1 MFWSVAKQK
10 YLLDTYVRNKFMK
23 SSFTF
28 LSMII
33 IQMIHAQDFTISGR
47 ITDAASGEALIGVAI
62 YLEDASAGDVSNEYG
77 FYSLSLPQGE
87 QKVLFSYLGYET
99 VAKSI
104 NLKQNSNIN
113 IELSE
118 KSAQLKEA
126 VVTSKAQDRKVE
138 NKEMSVVKMD
148 IETIKEIPVVFGEV
162 DVIKTIALLPGIQQA
177 EGSSGLNIRG
187 GGQDQNLILLDEAT
201 VYNASHLLG
210 FFSIFNG
217 DAIKGIEVYKGGI
230 PAKYGGRLASI
241 IDVRM
246 KDGNKKRFAGQG
258 GIGLISSRLTL
269 EGPIVKDKSSFML
282 SGRRS
287 YADVFLAFSK
297 DDAIKNNTLYF
308 YDANLKANYELSEQD
323 KLFVSGY
330 FGRDVFGFTDNF
342 RVAWGNGT
350 GTIRWNHIFN
360 QKLFANIS
368 AIYSNF
374 DYSFGIKFAEN
385 AAFSIDQGQ
394 EDWNL
399 KIDVTNYFSSKSK
412 LYFGGQN
419 IYHTFS
425 PGAFRGDNQAT
436 KDRFNDVVIPRKFAL
451 ESALYLDHKYKFNSR
466 FDVRYGLR
474 YSLFNNLGKGREF
487 RYEYSDYGA
496 PNASDTFLYKKGEM
510 YNYYGNLEPR
520 VALNYN
526 LNKEQAVK
534 ASYNRTAQYIQQA
547 SNSANSLPISNWFS
561 AGPNVNPQ
569 ISDQVAAGYF
579 RNFKNSIESSVEV
592 YYKWMDQQVDFRNNA
607 QLFFNEL
614 LDGELLTGIGRSYG
628 TELYINKYAG
638 KFTGFLSYTLSKTE
652 RKVNGINGNRWYRT
666 NFDRR
671 HNIALVLTREVT
683 PSISLTGSFV
693 YQSNNP
699 ITAPTASYPYDGN
712 TYGSYPA
719 RNNVNDK
726 QLDYHRLDLSINL
739 DPNKNKGRNYK
750 STWNFSFY
758 NVYARENAW
767 VINFTA
773 EEKEDKD
780 GNLVQT
786 GRNVSTKIVLFKL
799 IPSFTWNFEF

>member
-1 MFWSVAKQK
+1 
-10 YLLDTYVRNKFMK
+10 MK
-23 SSFTF
+23 SRFLIILLLISAWTF
-28 LSMII
+28 
-33 IQMIHAQDFTISGR
+33 AQNYTISGR
-47 ITDAASGEALIGVAI
+47 VTDASSGEALIGVAI
-62 YLEDASAGDVSNEYG
+62 FLEDASTGDISNEYG
-77 FYSLSLPQGE
+77 FYSLDLPKGK

-99 VAKSI
+99 VAKTLDLQK
-104 NLKQNSNIN
+104 NTTIN
-113 IELSE
+113 IELQE
-118 KSAQLKEA
+118 KSAQLKET
-126 VVTSKAQDRKVE
+126 VVTAKAQDRKVE
-138 NKEMSVVKMD
+138 NKEISVVKMD

-217 DAIKGIEVYKGGI
+217 DAIKDIEVYKGGI

-246 KDGNKKRFAGQG
+246 KDGNKKKFAGQG

-287 YADVFLAFSK
+287 YADAFLAFSK
-297 DDAIKNNTLYF
+297 DDNIKNNTLYF
-308 YDANLKANYELSEQD
+308 YDANLKANYELSDKD

-342 RVAWGNGT
+342 RVAWGNAT
-350 GTIRWNHIFN
+350 GTLRWNHIFN

-394 EDWNL
+394 EDWNI
-399 KIDVTNYFSSKSK
+399 KVDFTNYRSFKSK
-412 LYFGGQN
+412 LYFGGQS
-419 IYHTFS
+419 IHHKFS
-425 PGAFRGDNQAT
+425 PGAFKGDNQT
-436 KDRFNDVVIPRKFAL
+436 TRDRFDDVTIPQKLAL
-451 ESALYLDHKYKFNSR
+451 ESAVYIDHKYKFNSR
-466 FDVRYGLR
+466 FDLRYGLR

-487 RYEYSDYGA
+487 SYAYNRYGA
-496 PNASDTFLYKKGEM
+496 PIAQDTMTYKRGEI
-510 YNYYGNLEPR
+510 YHTFGFLEPR
-520 VALNYN
+520 AALNCN
-526 LNKEQAVK
+526 INKEQAIK
-534 ASYNRTAQYIQQA
+534 ASYNRTVQYIQQA

-561 AGPNVNPQ
+561 AGPNVKPQ
-569 ISDQVAAGYF
+569 ISDQLAGGYF
-579 RNFKNSIESSVEV
+579 RNFKNNIESSVEI

-638 KFTGFLSYTLSKTE
+638 KYTGFLSYTLSKTE
-652 RKVNGINGNRWYRT
+652 RKVEGINGDQWYRT

-671 HNIALVLTREVT
+671 HNLALVLTREIT
-683 PSISLTGSFV
+683 PSISMTGSFV

-699 ITAPTASYPYDGN
+699 ITGPVASYPYGGES
-712 TYGSYPA
+712 YGSFPA
-719 RNNVNDK
+719 RNNINDN
-726 QLDYHRLDLSINL
+726 QLDYHRLDISINL
-739 DPNKNKGRNYK
+739 DPLKNRERAYQ

-767 VINFTA
+767 VINFQDQ
-773 EEKEDKD
+773 EVEDNN
-780 GNLVQT
+780 GNMVKT

-799 IPSFTWNFEF
+799 IPSFTWNFKF

>member
-287 YADVFLAFSK
+287 YADVFFGL
-297 DDAIKNNTLYF
+297 
-308 YDANLKANYELSEQD
+308 LK
-323 KLFVSGY
+323 
-330 FGRDVFGFTDNF
+330 R
-342 RVAWGNGT
+342 R
-350 GTIRWNHIFN
+350 RH
-360 QKLFANIS
+360 QK
-368 AIYSNF
+368 
-374 DYSFGIKFAEN
+374 
-385 AAFSIDQGQ
+385 
-394 EDWNL
+394 
-399 KIDVTNYFSSKSK
+399 
-412 LYFGGQN
+412 
-419 IYHTFS
+419 
-425 PGAFRGDNQAT
+425 
-436 KDRFNDVVIPRKFAL
+436 
-451 ESALYLDHKYKFNSR
+451 
-466 FDVRYGLR
+466 
-474 YSLFNNLGKGREF
+474 
-487 RYEYSDYGA
+487 
-496 PNASDTFLYKKGEM
+496 
-510 YNYYGNLEPR
+510 
-520 VALNYN
+520 
-526 LNKEQAVK
+526 
-534 ASYNRTAQYIQQA
+534 QYI
-547 SNSANSLPISNWFS
+547 I
-561 AGPNVNPQ
+561 
-569 ISDQVAAGYF
+569 
-579 RNFKNSIESSVEV
+579 
-592 YYKWMDQQVDFRNNA
+592 
-607 QLFFNEL
+607 
-614 LDGELLTGIGRSYG
+614 
-628 TELYINKYAG
+628 
-638 KFTGFLSYTLSKTE
+638 FL
-652 RKVNGINGNRWYRT
+652 
-666 NFDRR
+666 
-671 HNIALVLTREVT
+671 
-683 PSISLTGSFV
+683 
-693 YQSNNP
+693 
-699 ITAPTASYPYDGN
+699 
-712 TYGSYPA
+712 
-719 RNNVNDK
+719 
-726 QLDYHRLDLSINL
+726 
-739 DPNKNKGRNYK
+739 
-750 STWNFSFY
+750 
-758 NVYARENAW
+758 
-767 VINFTA
+767 
-773 EEKEDKD
+773 
-780 GNLVQT
+780 
-786 GRNVSTKIVLFKL
+786 
-799 IPSFTWNFEF
+799 

>member
-1 MFWSVAKQK
+1 
-10 YLLDTYVRNKFMK
+10 MK
-23 SSFTF
+23 SRFLIILLLISAWTF
-28 LSMII
+28 
-33 IQMIHAQDFTISGR
+33 AQNYTISGR
-47 ITDAASGEALIGVAI
+47 VTDASSGEALIGVAVF
-62 YLEDASAGDVSNEYG
+62 LEDASTGDVSNEYG
-77 FYSLSLPQGE
+77 FYSLDLPKGK
-87 QKVLFSYLGYET
+87 QKVLFSYLGYEI
-99 VAKSI
+99 VAKTLDLQK
-104 NLKQNSNIN
+104 NTTIN
-113 IELSE
+113 IELRE
-118 KSAQLKEA
+118 KSAQLKET
-126 VVTSKAQDRKVE
+126 VVTAKAQDRKVE
-138 NKEMSVVKMD
+138 NKEISVVKMD

-217 DAIKGIEVYKGGI
+217 DAIKDIEVYKGGI

-246 KDGNKKRFAGQG
+246 KDGNKKKFAGQG

-287 YADVFLAFSK
+287 YADAFLAFSK
-297 DDAIKNNTLYF
+297 DDNIKNNTLYF
-308 YDANLKANYELSEQD
+308 YDANLKANYELSDKD

-342 RVAWGNGT
+342 RVAWGNAT
-350 GTIRWNHIFN
+350 GTLRWNHIFN
-360 QKLFANIS
+360 QKLFANVS

-394 EDWNL
+394 EDWNI
-399 KIDVTNYFSSKSK
+399 KVDFTNYRSSKSK
-412 LYFGGQN
+412 LYFGGQS
-419 IYHTFS
+419 IHHKFS
-425 PGAFRGDNQAT
+425 PGAFKGDNQT
-436 KDRFNDVVIPRKFAL
+436 TRDRFDDVTIPQKLAL
-451 ESALYLDHKYKFNSR
+451 ESAVYIDHKYKFNSR
-466 FDVRYGLR
+466 FDLRYGLR

-487 RYEYSDYGA
+487 SYAYNRYGA
-496 PNASDTFLYKKGEM
+496 PIAQDTMTYKRGEI
-510 YNYYGNLEPR
+510 YHSFGFLEPR
-520 VALNYN
+520 AALNCN
-526 LNKEQAVK
+526 INKEQAIK
-534 ASYNRTAQYIQQA
+534 ASYNRTVQYIQQA

-561 AGPNVNPQ
+561 AGPNVKPQ
-569 ISDQVAAGYF
+569 ISDQLAGGYF
-579 RNFKNSIESSVEV
+579 RNFKNNIESSVEI

-638 KFTGFLSYTLSKTE
+638 KYRGFLSYTLSKTE
-652 RKVNGINGNRWYRT
+652 RKVEGINGDQWYRT

-671 HNIALVLTREVT
+671 HNLALVVTREIT
-683 PSISLTGSFV
+683 PSISMTGSFV

-699 ITAPTASYPYDGN
+699 ITGPVASYPYGGES
-712 TYGSYPA
+712 YGSFPA
-719 RNNVNDK
+719 RNNVNDN
-726 QLDYHRLDLSINL
+726 QLDYHRLDISINL
-739 DPNKNKGRNYK
+739 DPLKNRERDYQ

-767 VINFTA
+767 VINFQDQ
-773 EEKEDKD
+773 EVEDNN
-780 GNLVQT
+780 GNMVKT

-799 IPSFTWNFEF
+799 IPSFTWNFKF